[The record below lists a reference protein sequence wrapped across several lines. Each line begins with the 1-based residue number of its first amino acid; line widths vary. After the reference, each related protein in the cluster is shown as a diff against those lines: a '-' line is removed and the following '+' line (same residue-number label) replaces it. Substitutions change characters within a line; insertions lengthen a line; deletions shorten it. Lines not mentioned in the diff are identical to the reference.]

1 MATTPPASEL
11 PLRFHEV
18 NGVLVLRCLCGRE
31 LATWRRG
38 ITELAGMRQAVPL
51 AQLAGDVSR
60 AGILTMLI
68 HARKCTGA
76 LA

>member
-1 MATTPPASEL
+1 MPPGSEL

-18 NGVLVLRCLCGRE
+18 NGAIVLRCLCGRE
-31 LATWRRG
+31 MATWRQG
-38 ITELAGMRQAVPL
+38 ITELSGMRAAVPL
-51 AQLAGDVSR
+51 PQLAADVSR

-68 HARKCTGA
+68 HARECAGA